1 MDVVG
6 SASAEKRQVMQA
18 QIGLDDMANEYV
30 AATSSKRDLEAKLIK
45 HCEVMLEY
53 AMASGLQVPPALIGR
68 LDTYFV
74 MRSTGVAPKLAGLAF
89 SNGTSD
95 GAPAMPSPL
104 EELADICKLLTTLV
118 APATPAAI
126 QLFAE
131 ERKLHPRLSAIG
143 AIPIARKFLVL
154 SMVSLLTTLLIGL
167 LEEVNTENISKSFL
181 QTSGW
186 PLFYVEMFLLS
197 AASLGSCFGIL
208 QKLNGYIADSTYDPK
223 YQGTYWTRWVMGV
236 ISGVLIS
243 QLLTSWL
250 EHPGEGGLAP
260 VELPNL
266 GQTTLALLG
275 GYSAGVVHRLLGRIM
290 SGIETMFGGKA

>member
-1 MDVVG
+1 
-6 SASAEKRQVMQA
+6 
-18 QIGLDDMANEYV
+18 
-30 AATSSKRDLEAKLIK
+30 
-45 HCEVMLEY
+45 
-53 AMASGLQVPPALIGR
+53 
-68 LDTYFV
+68 
-74 MRSTGVAPKLAGLAF
+74 
-89 SNGTSD
+89 
-95 GAPAMPSPL
+95 
-104 EELADICKLLTTLV
+104 LADICKLLTTLV

-126 QLFAE
+126 ELFAE

-143 AIPIARKFLVL
+143 AIPIARQFLVL
-154 SMVSLLTTLLIGL
+154 SIVSLLTTLLIGL

-186 PLFYVEMFLLS
+186 PLFYVELFLLS

-208 QKLNGYIADSTYDPK
+208 QKLNFYIANSTYDPK

-250 EHPGEGGLAP
+250 GHPSESGLAP

-275 GYSAGVVHRLLGRIM
+275 GYSAGLVHRLLGRIM
-290 SGIETMFGGKA
+290 SGIETMFGDHA